1 MSFDVML
8 SSFIFTWSVD
18 SQISARVGDGI
29 GSPSQAVIVVIVV

>member
-18 SQISARVGDGI
+18 SQISARVGDSI
-29 GSPSQAVIVVIVV
+29 GSQAVIVVIVV